1 MSAVVIIGCAVA
13 GAGAGA
19 VIRPLRKLAEGF
31 VSVASMGY
39 IRTKDE
45 EPLTSLFKGA
55 VIGGVLGTA
64 AGFGLTALDSDSAAE
79 ACLNNAP
86 AGAEIVMGKDALGN
100 HTCTYR

>member
-55 VIGGVLGTA
+55 VIGGVP
-64 AGFGLTALDSDSAAE
+64 GFGLTALDGDSAAE

-100 HTCTYR
+100 PTCTYR